1 MYLQI
6 EEEFKEQSE
15 YRNNQILFFIIF
27 IIFFVGLY
35 YACNPLF
42 GKIYYNKS
50 VEFLDILYPLLA
62 IILFLGVC
70 YIYIFYRCTKS
81 FFLRFKDFFKINQVI
96 NKYQEF
102 MHTEDI
108 KTLRNILKSYNIN
121 TRPKVQETIRH
132 YQCLLP
138 RKIIAEGQLLTILA
152 FAISIIALL
161 FSEPFATS
169 ESNMEVFFIILLMV
183 IISYLIIQ
191 FIAKDIL
198 KIFSKEALYTRLE
211 ASLSEIFMTYYLKK
225 EEKEDKND

>member
-1 MYLQI
+1 
-6 EEEFKEQSE
+6 
-15 YRNNQILFFIIF
+15 
-27 IIFFVGLY
+27 
-35 YACNPLF
+35 
-42 GKIYYNKS
+42 
-50 VEFLDILYPLLA
+50 
-62 IILFLGVC
+62 
-70 YIYIFYRCTKS
+70 
-81 FFLRFKDFFKINQVI
+81 
-96 NKYQEF
+96 

-152 FAISIIALL
+152 LVISIIALL

-169 ESNMEVFFIILLMV
+169 EANMEIFFIILLMV

-211 ASLSEIFMTYYLKK
+211 ASLSEILMTYYSKK
-225 EEKEDKND
+225 EEKEDKEDD